1 MSTILVTGATDGI
14 GLEAA
19 KELARLGHEVVLHS
33 RDAEKALQ
41 AADKV
46 RQSVPGARLQTTCA
60 DLSDLGR
67 VVQMAHE
74 LNARL
79 HGLDVLL
86 HNAGVY
92 MPARQ
97 LSANGF
103 EMTLAVNY
111 CAPFVLTRWLLPLLK
126 QSADPRVVTV
136 SSVVHRSGRIA
147 FDNMNGEREFDAYH
161 AYANSKLADTLFA
174 NALAHREAW
183 LCSNSLH
190 PGVIDTKL
198 LHAGYNMKGDTLQH
212 GARTSI
218 YLATSREVK
227 GVTGCYFDDCKVA
240 QCSALALDH
249 ELDDALWRWTEHT
262 LRDWLP

>member
-14 GLEAA
+14 GLETALQ
-19 KELARLGHEVVLHS
+19 LARLGHEVVLHG
-33 RDAEKALQ
+33 RDAEKAML

-46 RQSVPGARLQTTCA
+46 RQSVPNAQLQTACA
-60 DLSDLGR
+60 DLADLGK
-67 VVQMAHE
+67 VVQMAQE

-79 HGLDVLL
+79 PRLDVLL

-97 LSANGF
+97 LSADGF
-103 EMTLAVNY
+103 EMTMAVNY
-111 CAPFVLTRWLLPLLK
+111 FAPFVLTRWLLPVLK
-126 QSADPRVVTV
+126 PSADPRVVTV
-136 SSVVHRSGRIA
+136 SSVAHQSGRIE
-147 FDNMNGEREFDAYH
+147 FDNFNAEREFDAYS

-174 NALAHREAW
+174 NALAHRETW

-198 LHAGYNMKGDTLQH
+198 LHTGFNMKGDTLAN
-212 GARTSI
+212 GAHTSV
-218 YLATSREVK
+218 YLATSSEVQ
-227 GVTGCYFDDCKVA
+227 GVTGRYFDDCRET
-240 QCSALALDH
+240 QCSALAADH

-262 LRDWLP
+262 LSDWLP

>member
-14 GLEAA
+14 GLETTI
-19 KELARLGHEVVLHS
+19 ELAQLGHEVVLHS
-33 RDAEKALQ
+33 RDAEKALR

-46 RQSVPGARLQTTCA
+46 RHSVPDAKLQTACA
-60 DLSDLGR
+60 DLADLGQ
-67 VVQMAHE
+67 VVQMAQE

-79 HGLDVLL
+79 PGLDVLI

-92 MPARQ
+92 MLDRR

-103 EMTLAVNY
+103 EMTMAVNY
-111 CAPFVLTRWLLPLLK
+111 FAPFVLTRWLKPLLR

-136 SSVVHRSGRIA
+136 SSVAHQSGRIE
-147 FDNMNGEREFDAYH
+147 FDNMNSEREYDAYH
-161 AYANSKLADTLFA
+161 AYATSKLADILYA
-174 NALAHREAW
+174 NALAHRESW

-198 LHAGYNMKGDTLQH
+198 LHAGFNMKGDTLQH
-212 GARTSI
+212 GARTSV
-218 YLATSREVK
+218 YLATSPEVK
-227 GVTGCYFDDCKVA
+227 GVTGRYFDECKEA
-240 QCSALALDH
+240 QCSGLAKDH
-249 ELDDALWRWTEHT
+249 ELDDALWRWTEKV

>member
-14 GLEAA
+14 GFETV
-19 KELARLGHEVVLHS
+19 KELAMLGHEVVLHGRS
-33 RDAEKALQ
+33 AEKSMHAIELIQ
-41 AADKV
+41 
-46 RQSVPGARLQTTCA
+46 REVPDAKLQTACA
-60 DLSDLGR
+60 DMSDLGQ
-67 VVQMAHE
+67 VVQMAQE

-92 MPARQ
+92 MTTRQ
-97 LSANGF
+97 LSADGF

-111 CAPFVLTRWLLPLLK
+111 LAPFVLTRWLLPVLK
-126 QSADPRVVTV
+126 PTADPRVVTV
-136 SSVVHRSGRIA
+136 SSVAHQSGRIE
-147 FDNMNGEREFDAYH
+147 FDNMNAEREFDAYH

-174 NALAHREAW
+174 NALAHRTPW

-198 LHAGYNMKGDTLQH
+198 LHAGFNMQGDTLRN

-218 YLATSREVK
+218 YLATSPEVR
-227 GVTGCYFDDCKVA
+227 GVTGCYFDDCQIA
-240 QCSALALDH
+240 QCSVLAKDH